1 MYPGL
6 RQRRVQGLEYEEF
19 MDEFMNAI
27 VHKYGKQCLIQFEDF
42 GNHNA
47 FKLLRKYKNRFL
59 TFNDDIQGTAA
70 CAVAG
75 LLATQKITG
84 QPVADQKFLFLGAG
98 EAGLGVA
105 NLLVLLL
112 RDMGVNPSDAY
123 KKIWLFD
130 GSFLLL
136 KLNEVYKFI

>member
-1 MYPGL
+1 M
-6 RQRRVQGLEYEEF
+6 
-19 MDEFMNAI
+19 
-27 VHKYGKQCLIQFEDF
+27 
-42 GNHNA
+42 
-47 FKLLRKYKNRFL
+47 

-75 LLATQKITG
+75 LLATSRITG
-84 QPVADQKFLFLGAG
+84 KPISEEKFLFLGAG

-112 RDMGVNPSDAY
+112 RDMGVSPADAY

-130 GSFLLL
+130 S
-136 KLNEVYKFI
+136 KLDPETAI